1 MAKKDNK
8 GAPKP
13 TAKPK
18 TNPMANPAAEQF
30 IAVIKAYL
38 DKRAEQ
44 DELFKVTYAKPNKS
58 VEECCRFII
67 GEVYKAN
74 KIGYPNAD
82 IFSLAVHYYDEDDI
96 KITPLPANCYGV
108 GVTHTMG
115 EDGRPMAPSAPSK
128 GKGAPKPTTPS
139 KPTTTPPKSTT
150 PTPQKPTQPS
160 KPSAK
165 PSTSAK
171 PQYTANLFDLW
182 QGKD

>member
-13 TAKPK
+13 TTAKPK
-18 TNPMANPAAEQF
+18 TNPMTNPAAEQF

-115 EDGRPMAPSAPSK
+115 EDGRPMKPARPKAPSAPSK
-128 GKGAPKPTTPS
+128 GKGAPQ
-139 KPTTTPPKSTT
+139 KPTTTPKSATPKAATS
-150 PTPQKPTQPS
+150 KPT
-160 KPSAK
+160 
-165 PSTSAK
+165 TDK
-171 PQYTANLFDLW
+171 PQYAASLFDLW
-182 QGKD
+182 QGTED

>member
-1 MAKKDNK
+1 MAKKNNK
-8 GAPKP
+8 PA
-13 TAKPK
+13 TSKPK
-18 TNPMANPAAEQF
+18 VNPLANPATDQF
-30 IAVIKAYL
+30 KAVIKAYL

-44 DELFKVTYAKPNKS
+44 DELFRATYAKPNKS
-58 VEECCRFII
+58 IDECCRYII

-74 KIGYPNAD
+74 KIGYPNAEVWN
-82 IFSLAVHYYDEDDI
+82 LAIHYYDED
-96 KITPLPANCYGV
+96 KIEIAPLPNNLRAV

-115 EDGRPMAPSAPSK
+115 EDGRPMRPA
-128 GKGAPKPTTPS
+128 APKPTTPS

-165 PSTSAK
+165 PSTDK

-182 QGKD
+182 QGTED